1 MMADRL
7 EGELTGT
14 GKRFALVASRFNDLV
29 VERLVAGARD
39 ALVRH
44 GVSEADLLEVWAP
57 GAYELP
63 VVAAALLRDRP
74 DLDGLVVLGC
84 VIRGDT
90 AHFEHVAGP
99 VAAQLAALA
108 RESVKPVGFGVLT
121 TDNLEQALHRAGAKA
136 GNKGWEAAMAVLET
150 ANLLARIQG
159 APLRR

>member
-1 MMADRL
+1 MSDRL
-7 EGELTGT
+7 EGGLSGT
-14 GKRFALVASRFNDLV
+14 GRRFAIVASRFNDLV

-39 ALVRH
+39 ALIRH
-44 GVSEADLLEVWAP
+44 GVAAEDLVEVWAP
-57 GAYELP
+57 GAFELP
-63 VVAAALLRDRP
+63 VVTAGLLRDRP
-74 DLDGLVVLGC
+74 DLDGIVVLGC

-90 AHFEHVAGP
+90 AHFEHVASP

-121 TDNLEQALHRAGAKA
+121 TDTLEQALQRAGAKA

-150 ANLLARIQG
+150 ANLLLRIQG

>member
-1 MMADRL
+1 MSDRL
-7 EGELTGT
+7 EGGLSGT
-14 GKRFALVASRFNDLV
+14 GRRFAIVASRFNDLV

-44 GVSEADLLEVWAP
+44 GVAVEDLVEVWAP
-57 GAYELP
+57 GAFELP
-63 VVAAALLRDRP
+63 VVTAGLLRDRP
-74 DLDGLVVLGC
+74 DLDGIVVLGC

-90 AHFEHVAGP
+90 AHFEHVASP

-121 TDNLEQALHRAGAKA
+121 TDTLEQALQRAGAKA

-150 ANLLARIQG
+150 ANLLLRIQG
-159 APLRR
+159 AQRRR

>member
-1 MMADRL
+1 MSDRL
-7 EGELTGT
+7 EGGLSGT
-14 GKRFALVASRFNDLV
+14 GRRFAIVASRFNDLV

-39 ALVRH
+39 ALLRH
-44 GVSEADLLEVWAP
+44 GVAAEDLVEAWAP
-57 GAYELP
+57 GAFELP
-63 VVAAALLRDRP
+63 VVTAGLLRDRP
-74 DLDGLVVLGC
+74 DLDGIVVLGC

-90 AHFEHVAGP
+90 AHFEHVASP

-121 TDNLEQALHRAGAKA
+121 TDTLEQALQRAGAKA

-150 ANLLARIQG
+150 ANLLIRIQG

>member
-1 MMADRL
+1 MSDRL
-7 EGELTGT
+7 EGGLSGT
-14 GKRFALVASRFNDLV
+14 GRRFAIVASRFNDLV

-39 ALVRH
+39 ALIRH
-44 GVSEADLLEVWAP
+44 GVAAEDLVEVWAP
-57 GAYELP
+57 GAFELP
-63 VVAAALLRDRP
+63 VVTAGLLRDRP
-74 DLDGLVVLGC
+74 DLDGVVVLGC

-90 AHFEHVAGP
+90 AHFEHVASP

-121 TDNLEQALHRAGAKA
+121 TDTLEQALQRAGAKA

-150 ANLLARIQG
+150 ANLLLRIQG